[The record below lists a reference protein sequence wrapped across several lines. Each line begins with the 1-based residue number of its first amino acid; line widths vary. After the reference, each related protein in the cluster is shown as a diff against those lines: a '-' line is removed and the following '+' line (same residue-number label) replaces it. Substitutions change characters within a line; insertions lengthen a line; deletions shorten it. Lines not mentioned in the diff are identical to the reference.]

1 MRTVTL
7 FERTQMTSIDE
18 VGDYLQKNSLRLA
31 TAESCTAGLVISLLG
46 EVSGCGEWLECGFI
60 TYSPEAK
67 MQVLNVDGRTIER
80 YGLSSE
86 EVAREMARGAL
97 KNSGANVAIANTG
110 VAGPDDAPDGTKAGT
125 VCFAWAFHRQDGSNP
140 IYSATR
146 VFEGGRNCVR
156 RAASEY
162 AIASIPNYHRQAKE
176 SDTRDAVDVELGI

>member
-1 MRTVTL
+1 MGTVTL
-7 FERTQMTSIDE
+7 FERIHMTSISE
-18 VGDYLQKNSLRLA
+18 VGEYLQENSLRLA

-67 MQVLNVDGRTIER
+67 RQVLNVDHRTIER

-125 VCFAWAFHRQDGSNP
+125 VCFAWAFHDEDGRNP
-140 IYSATR
+140 IYSETR
-146 VFEGGRNCVR
+146 VFEGGRNSVR

-162 AIASIPNYHRQAKE
+162 AIANIPNYHRHAKE
-176 SDTRDAVDVELGI
+176 SDTRDAVDVDFDI